1 MAPAGAVVLLLHSIR
16 IVLKSA
22 SPDGAHGTL
31 RPRVGRGE
39 GAQYSVSFQ
48 SLEMEEECCWSQNA
62 RVQSSYNEVIVIT
75 SLQHFDLQGNK
86 RKKKGPEEK
95 DTKEEFNKFVIKL
108 PNGAEVSQKLL

>member
-62 RVQSSYNEVIVIT
+62 RVQGSYNEVSV
-75 SLQHFDLQGNK
+75 SLQLSCSFKENK
-86 RKKKGPEEK
+86 RKKKDSEEK
-95 DTKEEFNKFVIKL
+95 DTREEFIKLVIKH
-108 PNGAEVSQKLL
+108 PT